1 MKLALIKFLVGGL
14 AVTLSYIISVILPW
28 KELGGVFATLP
39 AVFLV
44 SLFITECNM
53 AMSLLSTLVEVQ
65 CLA

>member
-39 AVFLV
+39 QY
-44 SLFITECNM
+44 S
-53 AMSLLSTLVEVQ
+53 
-65 CLA
+65 

>member
-44 SLFITECNM
+44 SLFIT
-53 AMSLLSTLVEVQ
+53 
-65 CLA
+65 

>member
-39 AVFLV
+39 SIL
-44 SLFITECNM
+44 SFIVYNRNATWRCH
-53 AMSLLSTLVEVQ
+53 
-65 CLA
+65 C